1 MRFAMRFHHLI
12 IALAAASSLLTAA
25 AAQVA
30 KGRLAIDGG
39 EFRLHLDDGRVLQR
53 EALVGAHVVIHNGA
67 ETIRL
72 LIDAVV
78 EDKTSSGKPLVLYRL
93 LIEDAS
99 GQVQEACQPDA
110 RGRRLGMPLLKETG
124 ITLTCTSGAEGK
136 CILMGYRPWEESAD
150 VPMRDLHAACIHMVR
165 ADYGGDDRATTRDG
179 TIIDVY
185 DRFGIQLPDAVDP
198 MPFEAAWGK
207 DGVRVNAVAPGWIA
221 TPLTQALQDDPE
233 RSGPILSR
241 TPMGRWGKPEE
252 VADAVVFLASPAARF
267 ITGAI
272 LAVDG
277 GYLTL

>member
-25 AAQVA
+25 AAQAA

-72 LIDAVV
+72 LINAVV
-78 EDKTSSGKPLVLYRL
+78 EDTTPTGKPLVLYRL
-93 LIEDAS
+93 LVEDAS

-165 ADYGGDDRATTRDG
+165 ADYGGDDRAKPYIAPCHFHVGQQFENHGEQCGNNHERNG
-179 TIIDVY
+179 EIHY
-185 DRFGIQLPDAVDP
+185 LSKP
-198 MPFEAAWGK
+198 MQR
-207 DGVRVNAVAPGWIA
+207 VRQSI
-221 TPLTQALQDDPE
+221 
-233 RSGPILSR
+233 SR
-241 TPMGRWGKPEE
+241 
-252 VADAVVFLASPAARF
+252 
-267 ITGAI
+267 
-272 LAVDG
+272 
-277 GYLTL
+277 